1 MNGLKKLIEQQHKFE
16 AFKTKKAL
24 QLSEHVSVL
33 KNLIVSSFLESC
45 PDLQYNDNEVNTL
58 KFSFQEL
65 EIEIE
70 IINPITQEISE
81 EYYNFSKRARKK
93 LAINLS
99 IQRKMDAI
107 KEYYLI
113 EDITQYKTDG
123 EYTYK
128 VSEIIDTNILEILDK
143 CFNNS
148 VGLKVEFK
156 PKDDLPF

>member
-1 MNGLKKLIEQQHKFE
+1 MNGLKKLIEQQYQFE

-33 KNLIVSSFLESC
+33 KKLIVSSFLESC
-45 PDLQYNDNEVNTL
+45 PDLHYDYNQVNTVE
-58 KFSFQEL
+58 FSFREL
-65 EIEIE
+65 KIEIE
-70 IINPITQEISE
+70 IINPITEEISE
-81 EYYNFSKRARKK
+81 DHYNLSERARKK
-93 LAINLS
+93 LTINLS

-107 KEYYLI
+107 KEHYLI
-113 EDITQYKTDG
+113 EDITQYKNDG

-128 VSEIIDTNILEILDK
+128 VSDIIDTKILELLDK

-148 VGLKVEFK
+148 VGLKVEFN